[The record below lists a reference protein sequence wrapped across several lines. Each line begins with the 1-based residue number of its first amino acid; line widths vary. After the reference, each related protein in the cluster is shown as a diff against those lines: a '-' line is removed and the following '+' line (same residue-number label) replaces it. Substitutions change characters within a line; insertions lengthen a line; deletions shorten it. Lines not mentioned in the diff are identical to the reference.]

1 MNYVK
6 IKETPEVIK
15 ASAKTFFKLTPENK
29 KVVANLLQQAIKKE
43 DKTMLVCDTELIREV
58 FQNNFEEVKNEE
70 IN

>member
-1 MNYVK
+1 MNYIK

-15 ASAKTFFKLTPENK
+15 SSAKTFLELTPENR

-58 FQNNFEEVKNEE
+58 FHNNFEEVKNEE
-70 IN
+70 VN